1 MVLRCKKTKSSSL
14 FTTNKTYNVLRCIVD
29 YDRVKD
35 GVQYEVITDLGSKI
49 IIKLSSFLGE
59 FREVKHVEKTS

>member
-1 MVLRCKKTKSSSL
+1 MVLRCKKTKSSL
-14 FTTNKTYNVLRCIVD
+14 FTANKTYNVLRCVVD
-29 YDRVKD
+29 YNRVKD

-59 FREVKHVEKTS
+59 FCEVKHVEKTS